1 VLCRDQL
8 AGNDH
13 FAVHP
18 RKQDEFLVTHYAGD
32 VNYSTAGF
40 LDKNKDMLNIGEGH
54 RTGHTPGPAEY
65 APHGH
70 ADWCNEC
77 QGLG

>member
-1 VLCRDQL
+1 MNCVLAMCRDQL

-40 LDKNKDMLNIGEGH
+40 LDKNKDMLNIGEY
-54 RTGHTPGPAEY
+54 HTLDTEVV
-65 APHGH
+65 
-70 ADWCNEC
+70 
-77 QGLG
+77 

>member
-40 LDKNKDMLNIGEGH
+40 LDKNKDMLNIGEGRDTH
-54 RTGHTPGPAEY
+54 LPAQH
-65 APHGH
+65 APYVH
-70 ADWCNEC
+70 AEQCTKR